1 MGSANETIGI
11 VRAGGERE
19 RYEKGEAKGW
29 PKQQPFVT
37 DRFDDSNAVQF

>member
-19 RYEKGEAKGW
+19 RHEKGEAKGW
-29 PKQQPFVT
+29 PKQRATTTRLSV
-37 DRFDDSNAVQF
+37 A